1 MGEQLLPMAYVKQKM
16 RKPDNLTW
24 EQFLTI
30 LNREFKIQQDLKI
43 KNMAS
48 SIRQRRA
55 WEKANAIL
63 AEQNAQKE
71 RDRLQKI
78 ADEKKKQEDEERE
91 RKRKE
96 DERKERERQ
105 QKERE
110 RKEAERKQRE
120 QEERERKEQEAL
132 AQQEAEQMAK
142 ELIPSFF
149 ENQNEENDLGD
160 LNLSALSS
168 GKGNGIDLDSLVSM
182 QERTVDINQ
191 RNFDIATTLGKNLK
205 EVSDCLSD
213 PDVIYAL
220 KNLKEIGI
228 ELRKYHDKEQ
238 SSTKPVQRMLVMG
251 DSANSQFC
259 APATAMLS
267 PLNIKTEKDDS
278 VPKESAPGPFNSPPQ
293 KVFTGMKRCTS
304 DTFTECVSTKK
315 RRGSTPGRGKLGS
328 PAHTPVR
335 HTRII
340 DECIAQAD
348 AKSKNA
354 EIGNKF
360 LKTKK
365 VTPANGNTVFDAV
378 AKMDRDIIEYPYS
391 PLSFYRILAHY
402 TPDMA
407 FVPEDE
413 RPFKLKTK
421 LLNFVMQNIEYTKV
435 TCL

>member
-1 MGEQLLPMAYVKQKM
+1 
-16 RKPDNLTW
+16 
-24 EQFLTI
+24 
-30 LNREFKIQQDLKI
+30 
-43 KNMAS
+43 
-48 SIRQRRA
+48 
-55 WEKANAIL
+55 
-63 AEQNAQKE
+63 
-71 RDRLQKI
+71 
-78 ADEKKKQEDEERE
+78 
-91 RKRKE
+91 
-96 DERKERERQ
+96 
-105 QKERE
+105 
-110 RKEAERKQRE
+110 
-120 QEERERKEQEAL
+120 
-132 AQQEAEQMAK
+132 MAK

-149 ENQNEENDLGD
+149 DNQNEENDLGD

-168 GKGNGIDLDSLVSM
+168 GKGNGIDLYSLVTM
-182 QERTVDINQ
+182 QETTVDINQ

-228 ELRKYHDKEQ
+228 ELRKYHDMEQ
-238 SSTKPVQRMLVMG
+238 SSMKPVQRMLVMS
-251 DSANSQFC
+251 DSANPQFC
-259 APATAMLS
+259 VPATAMLS
-267 PLNIKTEKDDS
+267 PLNIKTEKHDS
-278 VPKESAPGPFNSPPQ
+278 VPKESAPGPFTSPPQ

-328 PAHTPVR
+328 PAHTPVW

-365 VTPANGNTVFDAV
+365 VTLANGNTVFDAI

>member
-1 MGEQLLPMAYVKQKM
+1 MAYVKQKM
-16 RKPDNLTW
+16 WKPDHLTW

-43 KNMAS
+43 KNMVS

-55 WEKANAIL
+55 WEKTNAIL

-71 RDRLQKI
+71 CDRLQKI

-91 RKRKE
+91 RKCKE
-96 DERKERERQ
+96 DEIKERERQ

-110 RKEAERKQRE
+110 RKEAERKQHE
-120 QEERERKEQEAL
+120 QEERECKEQEAL
-132 AQQEAEQMAK
+132 AQQEAEKMAK

-168 GKGNGIDLDSLVSM
+168 GKGNGIDLDSLVTM

-191 RNFDIATTLGKNLK
+191 RNFDIATTLRKNLK

-228 ELRKYHDKEQ
+228 ELWKYHDKEQ

-251 DSANSQFC
+251 DLANSQFC

-304 DTFTECVSTKK
+304 DTFTECVLTKK

-328 PAHTPVR
+328 PAHTPVQ

-340 DECIAQAD
+340 NECIAQAD

-378 AKMDRDIIEYPYS
+378 AKMDRDIIEYPYI

>member
-1 MGEQLLPMAYVKQKM
+1 MGEQLLPMGNVKQKM
-16 RKPDNLTW
+16 WKPDHLTL

-30 LNREFKIQQDLKI
+30 LNCEFKIQQDLKI

-78 ADEKKKQEDEERE
+78 ADEKKKQEDKERE
-91 RKRKE
+91 RKCKE
-96 DERKERERQ
+96 DEIKERERQ

-120 QEERERKEQEAL
+120 QEERECKEQEAL
-132 AQQEAEQMAK
+132 AQQEAEKMAK

-149 ENQNEENDLGD
+149 DNQNEENDLGD

-168 GKGNGIDLDSLVSM
+168 GKGNGIDLDSLVTM

-228 ELRKYHDKEQ
+228 ELRKYHDMEQ

-259 APATAMLS
+259 APVTAMLS

-278 VPKESAPGPFNSPPQ
+278 VPKESAPGPFTSPPQ
-293 KVFTGMKRCTS
+293 KG
-304 DTFTECVSTKK
+304 
-315 RRGSTPGRGKLGS
+315 
-328 PAHTPVR
+328 
-335 HTRII
+335 
-340 DECIAQAD
+340 
-348 AKSKNA
+348 
-354 EIGNKF
+354 
-360 LKTKK
+360 
-365 VTPANGNTVFDAV
+365 
-378 AKMDRDIIEYPYS
+378 
-391 PLSFYRILAHY
+391 
-402 TPDMA
+402 
-407 FVPEDE
+407 
-413 RPFKLKTK
+413 
-421 LLNFVMQNIEYTKV
+421 LLE
-435 TCL
+435 

>member
-1 MGEQLLPMAYVKQKM
+1 MGYVKQKM
-16 RKPDNLTW
+16 RKPDNLIW

-48 SIRQRRA
+48 NIRQRRA

-71 RDRLQKI
+71 CDRLQKI

-91 RKRKE
+91 RKHEE
-96 DERKERERQ
+96 DEIKERERQ

-110 RKEAERKQRE
+110 RKEAERKQCE
-120 QEERERKEQEAL
+120 QEEREHKEQEAL
-132 AQQEAEQMAK
+132 AQQEAEKMAK

-149 ENQNEENDLGD
+149 DNQNEENDLGD

-168 GKGNGIDLDSLVSM
+168 GKGNGIDLDSLVTM
-182 QERTVDINQ
+182 QETTVDINQ

-228 ELRKYHDKEQ
+228 ELRKYHDMEQ

-251 DSANSQFC
+251 DSANPQFC

-267 PLNIKTEKDDS
+267 PLNIKTEKHDS
-278 VPKESAPGPFNSPPQ
+278 VPKESAPGPFTSPPQ
-293 KVFTGMKRCTS
+293 KVFTGMKRCTL

-328 PAHTPVR
+328 PAHTPVQ

-348 AKSKNA
+348 TKSKNA

-413 RPFKLKTK
+413 RLFKLKTK

-435 TCL
+435 ICL

>member
-16 RKPDNLTW
+16 QKPDHLTW

-30 LNREFKIQQDLKI
+30 LNREFKNQQQVKI
-43 KNMAS
+43 TTMAS
-48 SIRQRRA
+48 NIRQRKA
-55 WEKANAIL
+55 WEKSNALI

-71 RDRLQKI
+71 RDRLQKL
-78 ADEKKKQEDEERE
+78 ADERKKQEEEERE

-96 DERKERERQ
+96 DERKEKERQ

-110 RKEAERKQRE
+110 RKEEERKQRE

-132 AQQEAEQMAK
+132 AQQQAEEMAK
-142 ELIPSFF
+142 QLIPSFL
-149 ENQNEENDLGD
+149 ENQNGENILED

-168 GKGNGIDLDSLVSM
+168 GKGNGIDLDSLVTM
-182 QERTVDINQ
+182 QEKTVDINQ

-205 EVSDCLSD
+205 EVSECLLD

-228 ELRKYHDKEQ
+228 ELRKHHEKEQ
-238 SSTKPVQRMLVMG
+238 TSTKSVQRMLVMG
-251 DSANSQFC
+251 DSANSQSC
-259 APATAMLS
+259 APSTGMLS
-267 PLNIKTEKDDS
+267 PENIKREKDDS
-278 VPKESAPGPFNSPPQ
+278 VPKENAPGPFNSPPP
-293 KVFTGMKRCTS
+293 KVFTGMKRCTP
-304 DTFTECVSTKK
+304 DTFTDCVSTKK
-315 RRGSTPGRGKLGS
+315 RRGSTPGRGKIGS

-340 DECIAQAD
+340 DECIAQSD

-365 VTPANGNTVFDAV
+365 VTPANGATVFEAV
-378 AKMDRDIIEYPYS
+378 AKMDRDIIEYPYT

-402 TPDMA
+402 SPDMA